1 MITKNSLSKNIAQ
14 KLNVPSAAVDKF
26 IEIFLNEIINGVEK
40 EGLVRL
46 VGFGSFSVQE
56 RSARKGRNPG
66 TGEEIDI
73 PAKRVA
79 KFSPGSEFKE
89 ALKPKKNPKKKV
101 SSKKK

>member
-73 PAKRVA
+73 PAKLYV
-79 KFSPGSEFKE
+79 KFKASKAFKDAIAE
-89 ALKPKKNPKKKV
+89 
-101 SSKKK
+101 